1 MQHAFY
7 SSMIVSKAPQNIK
20 SVEDSSR
27 KNGKDPRRI
36 SSIVLVL
43 FRLYSFP
50 LQRTSLHFS
59 ELSSA
64 PASHL
69 VLCDSQGILACGYSF
84 CAMRP
89 VIESSSTPYKR
100 LLVMLSGSIPKKLP
114 TPMDGSKIFPDWKPI
129 FSTAS

>member
-59 ELSSA
+59 ELSST

-69 VLCDSQGILACGYSF
+69 VPYGSLGMLLSSF
-84 CAMRP
+84 SEVQRMLVNAFTCRTDFRSTDRP
-89 VIESSSTPYKR
+89 GNR
-100 LLVMLSGSIPKKLP
+100 LFEYFQVLSVALP
-114 TPMDGSKIFPDWKPI
+114 D
-129 FSTAS
+129 

>member
-69 VLCDSQGILACGYSF
+69 VLCDSQGMLLSSFSEVQRLVSESPLAWQDGFALKIAVYHEQNCSIASKKSR
-84 CAMRP
+84 CWL
-89 VIESSSTPYKR
+89 SSR
-100 LLVMLSGSIPKKLP
+100 
-114 TPMDGSKIFPDWKPI
+114 
-129 FSTAS
+129 